1 MKGEVRKMRKIL
13 QKISQ
18 FITVKK
24 MLVISS
30 IIYIGSMLPNWL
42 LAFIARPAGD
52 DYGYSADSHQAWLQT
67 HSLIEVIKA
76 GLATTKNMCN
86 AWNGDWFS
94 VFIFTLMPEV
104 FVYRS
109 FWIVPIFWSLAT
121 IGATW
126 YLLYQI
132 LTKCLKIRWQE
143 TAVITFLTLFISY
156 QWIPS
161 SGIGLYWYV
170 GVIHYIMPHVIALFL
185 LGFLVR
191 FLQTGKKKYIVLS
204 AFGMIAIGGSS
215 YYATFLVMLTYLPV
229 FLCGIRTNK
238 KLVWLSVPSVTCLV
252 ALYFQVT
259 APGNKARVGEGIGF
273 TIEKAIN
280 TIIDSLLQ
288 GGRTIGKYLCETP
301 YIFLLLFLLA
311 VIMWCALSRVQ
322 FEFTF
327 RFPLLFV
334 GYMYGVYA
342 SMFAPE
348 IYAATEVSGGPP
360 TMEYL
365 TFLLT
370 AVASIVYVEGWCIG
384 KLRVRGVLRTEEWYR
399 TYLLIPYVVFMC
411 LVMLALKGEIKETL
425 FYESVE
431 YIASGAAADYKEQ
444 MESQE
449 AILLDDSIK
458 EAYLCP
464 TNDQQGPLMHMPV
477 IDKPDAFTN
486 WVVKRFYGK
495 DYVIAVGE

>member
-1 MKGEVRKMRKIL
+1 MKKIL
-13 QKISQ
+13 QKISE
-18 FITVKK
+18 FVTVKK
-24 MLVISS
+24 MQVVSCLL
-30 IIYIGSMLPNWL
+30 YIGSMIPNWL

-52 DYGYSADSHQAWLQT
+52 DYGYSASSHQVWLQT
-67 HSLIEVIKA
+67 HSLLEVVKT
-76 GLATTKNMCN
+76 GLETTRNMCN
-86 AWNGDWFS
+86 VWNGDWFS

-104 FVYRS
+104 FVYKS

-126 YLLYQI
+126 YFFYSL

-143 TAVITFLTLFISY
+143 TLVITFLTLFISY

-170 GVIHYIMPHVIALFL
+170 GVIHYMMPHVIALLL

-191 FLQTGKKKYIVLS
+191 FIQTGKKKYIVLS
-204 AFGMIAIGGSS
+204 ALGMIAIGGSS
-215 YYATFLVMLTYLPV
+215 YYSTFLVLLTYLLV
-229 FLCGIRTNK
+229 FFCGIKVNK

-252 ALYFQVT
+252 ALYFQIT
-259 APGNKARVGEGIGF
+259 APGNAARVGEEISF
-273 TIEKAIN
+273 SVEKAIN
-280 TIIDSLLQ
+280 TIVRSLLR
-288 GGRTIGKYLCETP
+288 GGQTIGGYVHETP
-301 YIFLLLFLLA
+301 YIFLLLCLIA

-322 FEFTF
+322 LELSF

-334 GYMYGVYA
+334 GYMYGIYA
-342 SMFAPE
+342 SMFTPE
-348 IYAATEVSGGPP
+348 IYAATEISGGPP

-370 AVASIVYVEGWCIG
+370 AVVAIAYVEGWCIG
-384 KLRVRGVLRTEEWYR
+384 KLRAKGMLREEEWYR
-399 TYLLIPYVVFMC
+399 MYWLIPYGIFMC
-411 LVMLALKGEIKETL
+411 IVMLALKGEVKETL

-449 AILLDDSIK
+449 KILLDDSIK

-464 TNDQQGPLMHMPV
+464 TNEQQGPLMHMPV
-477 IDKPDAFTN
+477 IDDPEAFTN
-486 WVVKRFYGK
+486 RVVRGFYGK
-495 DYVIAVGE
+495 DYVIAVENR